1 MCDDD
6 GFDRGFARR
15 RRETLHRVER
25 AVDAHWIEL
34 GRKRDAVLDVI
45 SVIAGGAFYPELESL
60 SQTLKA
66 ELAAGIYNYYD

>member
-1 MCDDD
+1 M
-6 GFDRGFARR
+6 
-15 RRETLHRVER
+15 
-25 AVDAHWIEL
+25 DAHWIEL